1 MATRIDMPQLGLTM
15 EKGTILQWLKTEGE
29 KLEKGQPVVLIQT
42 EKVEYEVEAPAA
54 GTLLKVAAKEGAEL
68 PVGGLMGILGQP
80 GEDVSG
86 LLGTESREPG
96 AESREEATA
105 MQSREPR
112 AERREPAMESH
123 EPRAASREAGEA
135 APVRAAGERVKISP
149 VAKKLAQDHGIDI
162 ATLVGTGP
170 EGRIVREDVEQAI
183 ATKSREPRAASRA
196 WGPESRE
203 AGTESREPRAASREG
218 REGFPE
224 SIPLTGIRKA
234 IFDRM
239 GQSWREAARVTLFAD
254 ADMSEIATLRRE
266 KGGEWE
272 RRFGIKPSY
281 SDLIH
286 MAVARALR
294 EEPRINCR
302 LDGQA
307 VRIRK
312 EVNLAFAV
320 DLGEGLVAAVIKDA
334 DRKSLGD
341 LAKAARD
348 LAERARSGRLT
359 PDDMADGTFTVTNLG
374 VFGVESFTP
383 IINPP
388 QAGILGVGKILEKPV
403 VRGTGIHI
411 RPMMTLSL
419 VFDHRL
425 IDGAPAA
432 KFLAKVKE
440 LLEEPAWMQ

>member
-15 EKGTILQWLKTEGE
+15 EKGTILQWLKAEGE
-29 KLEKGQPVVLIQT
+29 KLERGQPVVLIQT

-54 GTLLKVAAKEGAEL
+54 GTLLKVAAKEGEEL

-86 LLGTESREPG
+86 LLSAERRAPG
-96 AESREEATA
+96 AESRE
-105 MQSREPR
+105 
-112 AERREPAMESH
+112 PAMESR
-123 EPRAASREAGEA
+123 EPRAASREEA
-135 APVRAAGERVKISP
+135 TTRGPGERIKISP
-149 VAKKLAQDHGIDI
+149 VAKKLAQEHGIDI
-162 ATLVGTGP
+162 TTLTATGP
-170 EGRIVREDVEQAI
+170 EGRIVREDVERAI
-183 ATKSREPRAASRA
+183 AQKSREPRA
-196 WGPESRE
+196 
-203 AGTESREPRAASREG
+203 ESREPRAASRE
-218 REGFPE
+218 EPAAVPE
-224 SIPLTGIRKA
+224 VIPLSGIRKV
-234 IFDRM
+234 IFDKM

-254 ADMSEIATLRRE
+254 VDMGEIAMLRRE
-266 KGGEWE
+266 KGGDWE
-272 RRFGIKPSY
+272 RRFGIRPSY
-281 SDLIH
+281 SDLVH

-341 LAKAARD
+341 LAKTARD
-348 LAERARSGRLT
+348 LAERARSGKST

-374 VFGVESFTP
+374 VFGVEYFTP

-388 QAGILGVGKILEKPV
+388 QAGILGVGKILEKAV

-440 LLEEPAWMQ
+440 LLEEPAWIE

>member
-15 EKGTILQWLKTEGE
+15 EKGTILQWLKAEGE

-54 GTLLKVAAKEGAEL
+54 GTLLKVVGKEGAEL
-68 PVGGLMGILGQP
+68 PVGGLMGILGQQ
-80 GEDVSG
+80 GEDVSA
-86 LLGTESREPG
+86 LLAGAPAPAEPSTQRVPESREPSPV
-96 AESREEATA
+96 AQVVATA
-105 MQSREPR
+105 GAP
-112 AERREPAMESH
+112 
-123 EPRAASREAGEA
+123 
-135 APVRAAGERVKISP
+135 PVRAPGERVKISP

-162 ATLVGTGP
+162 AAITPTGP
-170 EGRIVREDVEQAI
+170 DGRIVREDVERAI
-183 ATKSREPRAASRA
+183 AARTAA
-196 WGPESRE
+196 P
-203 AGTESREPRAASREG
+203 AAA
-218 REGFPE
+218 PATAVPDV
-224 SIPLTGIRKA
+224 IPLTGIRKV

-239 GQSWREAARVTLFAD
+239 GQSWRETARVTLFAD
-254 ADMSEIATLRRE
+254 ADMTDIVRLRQE
-266 KGGEWE
+266 KGAEWE

-286 MAVARALR
+286 LAVANALR

-302 LDGQA
+302 LDGQG

-312 EVNLAFAV
+312 EVNLAFAI
-320 DLGEGLVAAVIKDA
+320 DLGEGLVATVIKDA
-334 DRKSLGD
+334 DKKSLGE

-374 VFGVESFTP
+374 VLGVEYFTP

-388 QAGILGVGKILEKPV
+388 QAGILGVGKIMDKPV
-403 VRGTGIHI
+403 VLGGGIHI
-411 RPMMTLSL
+411 RSMMTLSL

-440 LLEEPAWMQ
+440 LLERPAWIA

>member
-15 EKGTILQWLKTEGE
+15 EKGTILQWLRAEGG
-29 KLEKGQPVVLIQT
+29 KLDKGQPVVLIQT

-54 GTLLKVAAKEGAEL
+54 GTLLKVVAKEGEEL

-80 GEDVSG
+80 GEDVSA
-86 LLGTESREPG
+86 LLAGATASGEPSTQRVPESREPG
-96 AESREEATA
+96 AESRVEV
-105 MQSREPR
+105 
-112 AERREPAMESH
+112 
-123 EPRAASREAGEA
+123 AARV
-135 APVRAAGERVKISP
+135 PGERIKISP
-149 VAKKLAQDHGIDI
+149 VAKKLAQEHGIDI
-162 ATLVGTGP
+162 ATLTGSGP
-170 EGRIVREDVEQAI
+170 EGRIVREDVERAI
-183 ATKSREPRAASRA
+183 ATKSREPQPALRA
-196 WGPESRE
+196 GYPESRE
-203 AGTESREPRAASREG
+203 QRGAA
-218 REGFPE
+218 PE
-224 SIPLTGIRKA
+224 VIPLAGIRKV

-254 ADMSEIATLRRE
+254 ADMTEVVRLRQA
-266 KGGEWE
+266 KGAEWE

-302 LDGQA
+302 LDGQG

-312 EVNLAFAV
+312 EVNLAFAI
-320 DLGEGLVAAVIKDA
+320 DLGEGLVAAVIKNA
-334 DRKSLGD
+334 DKKSLGD
-341 LAKAARD
+341 LAKEAQD
-348 LAERARSGRLT
+348 LAERARSGRLV

-374 VFGVESFTP
+374 RLGVESFTP

-388 QAGILGVGKILEKPV
+388 QAGILGIGRIMEKPV
-403 VRGTGIHI
+403 VLGRDIHI
-411 RPMMTLSL
+411 RSMMTLSL

-440 LLEEPAWMQ
+440 LLEQPGWIG